1 MLIQLV
7 SIEMCKCRHC
17 TWDCISGGSHAQAA
31 IPCAALVHM
40 PRFLRGTFLS
50 HHGFSSGCLKA
61 WLALQLCVGES
72 LQPGFMDL
80 QTCH

>member
-1 MLIQLV
+1 MYV
-7 SIEMCKCRHC
+7 STTHGIAVHRGIC
-17 TWDCISGGSHAQAA
+17 AQTA
-31 IPCAALVHM
+31 IPAALVH
-40 PRFLRGTFLS
+40 RATFLRDTFLS

-61 WLALQLCVGES
+61 WLFLQLCVGES